1 MPNVLK
7 SKAHETMKFGQL
19 IECNVRNIFQEK
31 SCIKGGRETS
41 SRPFS
46 NKSKLRISL
55 DQLSEILHTLFLLY
69 AQLEDYQNILKL
81 RC

>member
-7 SKAHETMKFGQL
+7 STAQETMKFGQL

-31 SCIKGGRETS
+31 SSIKGGRETS

-46 NKSKLRISL
+46 KKSKLRISL

>member
-19 IECNVRNIFQEK
+19 MESNVRNIFQEK

-41 SRPFS
+41 PRPFS
-46 NKSKLRISL
+46 KKSKLRISL
-55 DQLSEILHTLFLLY
+55 DELSEILPTLFLLY